1 MGTIKILGFDED
13 GNAQRLKIRI
23 ARFLDYDPVT
33 ASDKSNI
40 RSTLGI
46 TSQGGLGDLLA
57 ANNLDDVAS
66 LDTTKANLEIP
77 DVGTDPS
84 QVPLNQHL
92 GSMAYQ
98 SAEGISV
105 DNLEVTGKLEI
116 DSSGN
121 VSIGAGDI
129 ANNGSLHVYRSS
141 ATADLNLQS
150 AGGSGRSFAIQSK
163 TNGSLV
169 VRDNNGAADR
179 LTVGSGG
186 HIGISNNSPGSA
198 NGSANNLVIGNA
210 TDSTSTGISIVT
222 QPGQVGSLFF
232 ADGTSGVSGYIG
244 RVQYNHGTNSMTFG
258 VNGIV
263 PWAIN
268 SSGNFV
274 ANGAYGIDFGSTN
287 TTTGVTVTGST
298 LDHYEEGTWTV
309 TNDGDATGVINASD
323 ATYTRIGN
331 IVTVRATFT
340 VTTNFTSNKIGGLPY
355 LPATNSISNSTSG
368 TPVMTLSATSSPIIA
383 HVLGN
388 TDTVRF
394 TSGTNLGTTHALNTT
409 HLSYRV
415 FLSYNV

>member
-1 MGTIKILGFDED
+1 
-13 GNAQRLKIRI
+13 
-23 ARFLDYDPVT
+23 
-33 ASDKSNI
+33 
-40 RSTLGI
+40 
-46 TSQGGLGDLLA
+46 
-57 ANNLDDVAS
+57 
-66 LDTTKANLEIP
+66 
-77 DVGTDPS
+77 
-84 QVPLNQHL
+84 
-92 GSMAYQ
+92 MAFQ

-105 DNLEVTGKLEI
+105 AKAEVESTTGTATTQALTVTDGSSTNFVVQEDGKVGVGCTPTAATVEI
-116 DSSGN
+116 DGGSSGSLKVGN
-121 VSIGAGDI
+121 GTQAVRLYADADEATVLADGAVDMRF
-129 ANNGSLHVYRSS
+129 Y
-141 ATADLNLQS
+141 
-150 AGGSGRSFAIQSK
+150 
-163 TNGSLV
+163 TNGSEKM
-169 VRDNNGAADR
+169 R
-179 LTVGSGG
+179 LDTSGRVG
-186 HIGISNNSPGSA
+186 IGTASPGGLSA
-198 NGSANNLVIGNA
+198 AANNLV
-210 TDSTSTGISIVT
+210 
-222 QPGQVGSLFF
+222 VGSGSGNEGLTIFSASDGEASIYF
-232 ADGTSGVSGYIG
+232 ADGTTGNEAYRSYI
-244 RVQYNHGTNSMTFG
+244 VCQHASDNLVFGTAGANRWT
-258 VNGIV
+258 
-263 PWAIN
+263 IN
-268 SSGNFV
+268 SSGNLV
-274 ANGAYGIDFGSTN
+274 ANGTAIDFGSTN

>member
-1 MGTIKILGFDED
+1 
-13 GNAQRLKIRI
+13 
-23 ARFLDYDPVT
+23 
-33 ASDKSNI
+33 
-40 RSTLGI
+40 
-46 TSQGGLGDLLA
+46 
-57 ANNLDDVAS
+57 
-66 LDTTKANLEIP
+66 
-77 DVGTDPS
+77 
-84 QVPLNQHL
+84 
-92 GSMAYQ
+92 
-98 SAEGISV
+98 
-105 DNLEVTGKLEI
+105 
-116 DSSGN
+116 
-121 VSIGAGDI
+121 
-129 ANNGSLHVYRSS
+129 
-141 ATADLNLQS
+141 
-150 AGGSGRSFAIQSK
+150 
-163 TNGSLV
+163 
-169 VRDNNGAADR
+169 
-179 LTVGSGG
+179 
-186 HIGISNNSPGSA
+186 
-198 NGSANNLVIGNA
+198 
-210 TDSTSTGISIVT
+210 
-222 QPGQVGSLFF
+222 
-232 ADGTSGVSGYIG
+232 
-244 RVQYNHGTNSMTFG
+244 MTFG

-309 TNDGDATGVINASD
+309 TNDGDATGVINASE

-355 LPATNSISNSTSG
+355 LPATNSVSNSTSG